1 MVPPQEQVMAAPTS
15 HHIDMPTT
23 RSLLARQVMMF
34 SDPIAVI
41 RVK

>member
-1 MVPPQEQVMAAPTS
+1 MPPQEQVMAAPTS
-15 HHIDMPTT
+15 HHADMPTT
-23 RSLLARQVMMF
+23 RSLLVRHVMMF